1 MKKRSLI
8 VYTIG
13 HSNRSIGEFINILSK
28 FGIEQVVDVR
38 RFPTSK
44 KFPYFNMENLK
55 ETLKKNGIHYIYL
68 GNELGGFRSG
78 GYEEY
83 MKTVDYRKG
92 VKKLLQLCKLRTTA
106 IMCSEKLW
114 FKCHRRF
121 IAKSLLRK
129 NVEIIHIIDDEK
141 TYKQLS

>member
-1 MKKRSLI
+1 VKKRSLI